1 MVRLSIRNEVNNLS
15 VCYKTAP
22 VTRHQ
27 PGNPAGHPAGH
38 QYTYSSVPHSLGP
51 NRQEWLVVMIMI
63 HLHMHVGFVYY
74 IVIIAIIHLHSTN
87 AGKYSIVLCIKS
99 SLLAEVSHDEAKLK
113 ERRETSAGFRRV
125 V

>member
-1 MVRLSIRNEVNNLS
+1 MVHLSIRNEVNNLS

-51 NRQEWLVVMIMI
+51 NGQEWLVVMIMI
-63 HLHMHVGFVYY
+63 HIHVHVYFVYY
-74 IVIIAIIHLHSTN
+74 IVIIANNYSAN
-87 AGKYSIVLCIKS
+87 AGKYSIVLYIKS
-99 SLLAEVSHDEAKLK
+99 SLLAEVSHDEAKLN
-113 ERRETSAGFRRV
+113 ERRETSASFRRV